1 MEEIKESQPVSPLF
15 TGGELK
21 RLIIPLVIEQL
32 LLMTVGMADTVMVTT
47 AGEAAVSGISWWIAS
62 TCC

>member
-32 LLMTVGMADTVMVTT
+32 LLMTVGMADTVMDHHRRR
-47 AGEAAVSGISWWIAS
+47 GRRLRYIPGG
-62 TCC
+62 

>member
-21 RLIIPLVIEQL
+21 RLIIPLVIE
-32 LLMTVGMADTVMVTT
+32 
-47 AGEAAVSGISWWIAS
+47 
-62 TCC
+62 